1 MSLDVIKQMVL
12 DAGMGYLATCDA
24 DQPRVRAM
32 MPILRDDGT
41 LLAATFP
48 HTKKVGQIAKNP
60 KVEICFVDRKLSHC
74 RIEGK
79 AIISQDMA
87 LKEELWN
94 KQMML
99 RQFFSGP
106 EDTNFILILIKSTK
120 ISMMNVGDRDYA
132 EVKIGQGS
140 RL

>member
-1 MSLDVIKQMVL
+1 MSKDVVKQMVL
-12 DAGMGYLATCDA
+12 DAGMGYLATSDG

-32 MPILRDDGT
+32 MPVLRGDGT

-48 HTKKVGQIAKNP
+48 GTPKIGQIKKNP
-60 KVEICFVDRKLSHC
+60 KFEMCFVDRKLSHC
-74 RIEGK
+74 RFEGK
-79 AIISQDMA
+79 AAISDDKA

-106 EDTNFILILIKSTK
+106 QDPAFVLLVFTPARVT
-120 ISMMNVGDRDYA
+120 MMDIGAKEYT
-132 EVKIGQGS
+132 EVTF
-140 RL
+140 

>member
-1 MSLDVIKQMVL
+1 MSMDAIRQMIL

-32 MPILRDDGT
+32 MPVLGDDGK

-48 HTKKVGQIAKNP
+48 SAKKIGQIAKNP

-79 AIISQDMA
+79 AAVSQDQA

-106 EDTNFILILIKSTK
+106 QDPAYVLIVIAPSK
-120 ISMMNVGDRDYA
+120 ISMMNIGDKGYT
-132 EVKIGQGS
+132 EVP
-140 RL
+140 LT

>member
-1 MSLDVIKQMVL
+1 MSLDIIRQMIFE
-12 DAGMGYLATCDA
+12 AGMGYLATCDA

-32 MPILRDDGT
+32 MPVMGDDGR

-48 HTKKVGQIAKNP
+48 STKKIGQIAKNP
-60 KVEICFVDRKLSHC
+60 KVEVCFVDRKLSHC

-79 AIISQDMA
+79 ASVSQDQA

-106 EDTNFILILIKSTK
+106 EDPAFILIVIVPSR
-120 ISMMNVGDRDYA
+120 ISLMNIGDKGYT
-132 EVKIGQGS
+132 EVP
-140 RL
+140 LA

>member
-1 MSLDVIKQMVL
+1 MSLEIIKQMVL
-12 DAGMGYLATCDA
+12 DAGMGYLATCDG
-24 DQPRVRAM
+24 DQPRVRTM
-32 MPILRDDGT
+32 MPIMRDDGK
-41 LLAATFP
+41 LLMATSP
-48 HTKKVGQIAKNP
+48 ETKKIGQIQKNP

-79 AIISQDMA
+79 AVVSTDAA

-106 EDTNFILILIKSTK
+106 GDANFVLIVLAPTK
-120 ISMMNVGDRDYA
+120 IGMMNIGEKDYT
-132 EVKIGQGS
+132 EVKI
-140 RL
+140 

>member
-1 MSLDVIKQMVL
+1 MSLEIVKQMVL
-12 DAGMGYLATCDA
+12 DAGMGYLATCDG
-24 DQPRVRAM
+24 DQPRVRTM
-32 MPILRDDGT
+32 MPIIRDDGK
-41 LLAATFP
+41 LLMATFLG
-48 HTKKVGQIAKNP
+48 TKKIGQIQKNP

-79 AIISQDMA
+79 AVVSTDMA

-106 EDTNFILILIKSTK
+106 GDANFVLIVLAPTK
-120 ISMMNVGDRDYA
+120 IGMMNIGEKDYT
-132 EVKIGQGS
+132 EVKI
-140 RL
+140 

>member
-1 MSLDVIKQMVL
+1 MVL
-12 DAGMGYLATCDA
+12 DAGMGYLATCEG

-32 MPILRDDGT
+32 MPILREDGT

-48 HTKKVGQIAKNP
+48 NTRKIPQIKKNP
-60 KVEICFVDRKLSHC
+60 KFEMCFVDRKLSHC
-74 RIEGK
+74 RFEGTAAVSDDK
-79 AIISQDMA
+79 A

-106 EDTNFILILIKSTK
+106 GDPAFVLIVFSPKRVT
-120 ISMMNVGDRDYA
+120 MMDIGQKGYA
-132 EVKIGQGS
+132 EVKW
-140 RL
+140 

>member
-1 MSLDVIKQMVL
+1 MSLEIIKQMVL
-12 DAGMGYLATCDA
+12 DAGMGYLATCDG
-24 DQPRVRAM
+24 DQPRVRTM
-32 MPILRDDGT
+32 MPIMRDDGK
-41 LLAATFP
+41 LLMATSP
-48 HTKKVGQIAKNP
+48 GTKKIGQIQKNP

-79 AIISQDMA
+79 AVVSTDAA

-106 EDTNFILILIKSTK
+106 GDANFVLIVLAPTK
-120 ISMMNVGDRDYA
+120 IGMMNIGEKDYT
-132 EVKIGQGS
+132 EVKI
-140 RL
+140 

>member
-1 MSLDVIKQMVL
+1 MTLDDVNQMIL

-32 MPILRDDGT
+32 MPVLSDDGK

-48 HTKKVGQIAKNP
+48 GSKKLAQIAKNP
-60 KVEICFVDRKLSHC
+60 KIEICFVDRKLSHC

-79 AIISQDMA
+79 ASVSEEA
-87 LKEELWN
+87 SLKEELWN

-99 RQFFSGP
+99 RQFFQGP
-106 EDTNFILILIKSTK
+106 QDPNFILIVIIPTK
-120 ISMMNVGDRDYA
+120 VSMMNIGDKGYT
-132 EVKIGQGS
+132 EVP
-140 RL
+140 LT

>member
-12 DAGMGYLATCDA
+12 DAGMGYLATCQA

-32 MPILRDDGT
+32 MPILCDDGK
-41 LLAATFP
+41 LLMATFP
-48 HTKKVGQIAKNP
+48 ATQKIGQIAKNP

-79 AIISQDMA
+79 AAVSNDKG

-99 RQFFSGP
+99 RQFFGGI
-106 EDTNFILILIKSTK
+106 EDPNFALIVLTPTK
-120 ISMMNVGDRDYA
+120 IGMMNIGEKSYT
-132 EVKIGQGS
+132 EVKV
-140 RL
+140 

>member
-12 DAGMGYLATCDA
+12 DAGMGYFATCDA

-32 MPILRDDGT
+32 MPILRDDGR
-41 LLAATFP
+41 LLMATFP
-48 HTKKVGQIAKNP
+48 GMPKIGQITKNP
-60 KVEICFVDRKLSHC
+60 KIEFCFVDRKLSHC
-74 RIEGK
+74 RIEGRASVSK
-79 AIISQDMA
+79 DAV

-106 EDTNFILILIKSTK
+106 QDENFVLIVVAPTK
-120 ISMMNVGDRDYA
+120 ISMMNIGEKGYS
-132 EVKIGQGS
+132 EVKI
-140 RL
+140 

>member
-1 MSLDVIKQMVL
+1 MDKDVVRQMVL
-12 DAGMGYLATCDA
+12 DAGMGYLATCEG

-48 HTKKVGQIAKNP
+48 NTQKVPQIKKNP
-60 KVEICFVDRKLSHC
+60 KFEMCFVDRKLSHC
-74 RIEGK
+74 RFEGK
-79 AIISQDMA
+79 AAVSDEMA

-106 EDTNFILILIKSTK
+106 QDPGFVLIVFTPTRVA
-120 ISMMNVGDRDYA
+120 MMDIGQKGYA
-132 EVKIGQGS
+132 EVAW
-140 RL
+140 

>member
-1 MSLDVIKQMVL
+1 MSLEVIRQMVL
-12 DAGMGYLATCDA
+12 DAGMGYFATCEGG
-24 DQPRVRAM
+24 QPRVRAM
-32 MPILRDDGT
+32 MPILRDDGK

-48 HTKKVGQIAKNP
+48 STKKVGQIAKNP

-79 AIISQDMA
+79 AEVSQDLG

-106 EDTNFILILIKSTK
+106 NDANFVLIVITPVK
-120 ISMMNVGDRDYA
+120 ISMMNIGDKGYT
-132 EVKIGQGS
+132 EVKI
-140 RL
+140 

>member
-1 MSLDVIKQMVL
+1 MSLDVIRQMVL
-12 DAGMGYLATCDA
+12 DAGMGYLATCEA

-32 MPILRDDGT
+32 MPILRDDGR
-41 LLAATFP
+41 LLMATFP
-48 HTKKVGQIAKNP
+48 STKKIGQIAKNP

-79 AIISQDMA
+79 AVVNQDKS

-99 RQFFSGP
+99 RQFFSGT
-106 EDTNFILILIKSTK
+106 DDANFILIVVTPAR
-120 ISMMNVGDRDYA
+120 ISMMNIGEKGYT
-132 EVKIGQGS
+132 EVK
-140 RL
+140 L

>member
-1 MSLDVIKQMVL
+1 MSLEVIKQMVL
-12 DAGMGYLATCDA
+12 DAGMGYLATCDDG

-32 MPILRDDGT
+32 MPVLKEDGR

-48 HTKKVGQIAKNP
+48 TTKKVGQIAKNP
-60 KVEICFVDRKLSHC
+60 KIEICFVDRKLSHC

-79 AIISQDMA
+79 AVISQDKI

-106 EDTNFILILIKSTK
+106 DDPHFVLIVIVPSK
-120 ISMMNVGDRDYA
+120 ISMMNIGDKGYT
-132 EVKIGQGS
+132 EVKIG
-140 RL
+140 

>member
-1 MSLDVIKQMVL
+1 MTLDDINQMIL
-12 DAGMGYLATCDA
+12 DAGMGYLATCDG

-32 MPILRDDGT
+32 MPVLSDSGT

-48 HTKKVGQIAKNP
+48 DTRKIGQIARNS
-60 KVEICFVDRKLSHC
+60 KVEFCFVDRKLSHC

-79 AIISQDMA
+79 AEISQDVS

-99 RQFFSGP
+99 RQFFQGP
-106 EDTNFILILIKSTK
+106 QDPSYVLIVIKPSR
-120 ISMMNVGDRDYA
+120 ISMMNIGDKGYT
-132 EVKIGQGS
+132 EVPLK
-140 RL
+140 